1 MTSGDNIYIGTH
13 LSHLAEFPEWLCF
26 LGMNGVCTQEKE
38 VVRGRISHEG
48 GNLEQASLSDQ
59 ISLRKHEA
67 RGEIQAFKMATDR
80 H

>member
-1 MTSGDNIYIGTH
+1 MTSGHNIFGTH
-13 LSHLAEFPEWLCF
+13 LSHLDEFPEWLCL

-38 VVRGRISHEG
+38 VVRDRTSHEG
-48 GNLEQASLSDQ
+48 GNLQQALLFDQ